1 MPAPAY
7 AKILASIGKFF
18 TATVDPGATAG
29 QAGIPLSPFN
39 FPALPGLDMTVGT
52 GVGQFNILGVKGGS
66 AAGAVVDVDLTAIP
80 DPFGTVVNAANVR
93 FIWLLNDDT
102 VAGHVLNVGAAATNP
117 WSALF
122 AASGT
127 FKFTVPPGAVVN
139 GVNYPG
145 QAFIGSPA
153 VGQLPV
159 TGTSKV
165 LRIDPGANTVP
176 YRIALVGDMV

>member
-7 AKILASIGKFF
+7 AKIIASIGKFF
-18 TATVDPGATAG
+18 SATVDPGATAG
-29 QAGIPLSPFN
+29 QAGFPQAPFN
-39 FPALPGLDMTVGT
+39 LPALPGLDMTVGT
-52 GVGQFNILGVKGGS
+52 GIAQFNVLGVKGAT
-66 AAGAVVDVDLTAIP
+66 AAGAIVDTDLTAIP
-80 DPFGTVVNAANVR
+80 DPFGNAVNMANVR
-93 FIWLLNDDT
+93 FIWLLNDAIG
-102 VAGHVLNVGAAATNP
+102 AGFVLNFGAAATNP
-117 WSALF
+117 WTALF
-122 AASGT
+122 AAGAT

-165 LRIDPGANTVP
+165 LRADPGANTVP
-176 YRIALVGDMV
+176 FRIALIGDMV